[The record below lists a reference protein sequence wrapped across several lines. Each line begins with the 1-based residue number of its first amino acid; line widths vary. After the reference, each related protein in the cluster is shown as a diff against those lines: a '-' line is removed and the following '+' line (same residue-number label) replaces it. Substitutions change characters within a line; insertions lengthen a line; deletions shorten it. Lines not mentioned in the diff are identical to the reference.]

1 MRRVI
6 GDALISI
13 AALLILLVALVSID
27 DQVRDRVSGIVR
39 GETATTELAG
49 VRSQVGQAASIIF
62 VAAKDQSIEH
72 APLVIFAVAGTAL
85 LLAMLRL

>member
-1 MRRVI
+1 VRRVI

-27 DQVRDRVSGIVR
+27 DRVRDRVSGIMR
-39 GETATTELAG
+39 GETASTELAG
-49 VRSQVGQAASIIF
+49 VSSQVGRAASVIV